1 MCFVLSTAV
10 MRRMLI
16 DKQMQNIANV
26 DVSYVTGE
34 WNMV

>member
-1 MCFVLSTAV
+1 
-10 MRRMLI
+10 MLI